1 MPRPCTVCPHP
12 ELLEIAAD
20 LANGVNAVQI
30 AKRYGLARSSVQ
42 RHRQHVGTGRPP
54 EPSPPRASLNSVD
67 AARRTGR
74 AFQALASLPSL
85 DEVGAAYSSI
95 GARIDAIA
103 EKAERDGSLAVA
115 LMGLK
120 ELRATVT
127 AQAQL
132 AGHIGSGAQVQVN
145 TQVNVDLSSAVKE
158 IIAALRPPPDK
169 AIPPKLAIHLG
180 PADVTAESLARLEAV
195 VDGE

>member
-1 MPRPCTVCPHP
+1 MPRPCTVCLHP
-12 ELLEIAAD
+12 ELPDIAAE

-42 RHRQHVGTGRPP
+42 RHRAHVGAARPP
-54 EPSPPRASLNSVD
+54 EPSLPRAPLNSVD

-74 AFQALASLPSL
+74 AFQALASLPPL
-85 DEVGAAYSSI
+85 DKVGAAYSSI

-103 EKAERDGSLAVA
+103 AKAEHEGSLAVA
-115 LMGLK
+115 LMGLR

-132 AGHIGSGAQVQVN
+132 AGHVGSGAQVQVN
-145 TQVNVDLSSAVKE
+145 TQVNVDLGAAVKE
-158 IIAALRPPPDK
+158 IIVALRPPMDP
-169 AIPPKLAIHLG
+169 AIPPEIAIHLD
-180 PADVTAESLARLEAV
+180 ADVTADALARLEV
-195 VDGE
+195 VIDGE

>member
-1 MPRPCTVCPHP
+1 MLFLPSCRARAPSALHP
-12 ELLEIAAD
+12 ELPDIAAD

-42 RHRQHVGTGRPP
+42 RHRQHVGAARPP
-54 EPSPPRASLNSVD
+54 EPSPPRAPLNSVD

-103 EKAERDGSLAVA
+103 AKAEREGSS
-115 LMGLK
+115 
-120 ELRATVT
+120 RW
-127 AQAQL
+127 
-132 AGHIGSGAQVQVN
+132 
-145 TQVNVDLSSAVKE
+145 
-158 IIAALRPPPDK
+158 R
-169 AIPPKLAIHLG
+169 
-180 PADVTAESLARLEAV
+180 
-195 VDGE
+195 

>member
-1 MPRPCTVCPHP
+1 MPRPCTVCLHP
-12 ELLEIAAD
+12 ELPEIVAD

-42 RHRQHVGTGRPP
+42 RHRQHVGAGRPT
-54 EPSPPRASLNSVD
+54 EPSPPRAPLNSVD
-67 AARRTGR
+67 AAGRTGR

-95 GARIDAIA
+95 GPRIDAIA
-103 EKAERDGSLAVA
+103 ADAAAEGSLAVA
-115 LMGLK
+115 LMGLR

-132 AGHIGSGAQVQVN
+132 AGHVGSRAQVQVN
-145 TQVNVDLSSAVKE
+145 TQVNVDLGSAVKE
-158 IIAALRPPPDK
+158 IIAALRPSPDP
-169 AIPPKLAIHLG
+169 AIPPELAIHLG
-180 PADVTAESLARLEAV
+180 AADVSAKSLARLEAI

>member
-1 MPRPCTVCPHP
+1 MPRPCTVCLHP
-12 ELLEIAAD
+12 ELPDIAAD

-30 AKRYGLARSSVQ
+30 AKRYGLARSPGQ
-42 RHRQHVGTGRPP
+42 RPPQHVGAGRPP
-54 EPSPPRASLNSVD
+54 EPSPPRVPLNSVD

-85 DEVGAAYSSI
+85 EEVGAAYSSI

-120 ELRATVT
+120 ELRSTVT

-132 AGHIGSGAQVQVN
+132 AGHVGSGAPVQVH
-145 TQVNVDLSSAVKE
+145 TQVNVDMGAPVKE
-158 IIAALRPPPDK
+158 FIAALRPRPDPTIPRELAAHLEGVPPDAGTLK
-169 AIPPKLAIHLG
+169 
-180 PADVTAESLARLEAV
+180 RLEA
-195 VDGE
+195 

>member
-1 MPRPCTVCPHP
+1 MPRPCTVCLHP
-12 ELLEIAAD
+12 ELPDIAAD

-30 AKRYGLARSSVQ
+30 AKRYGLARSPGQ
-42 RHRQHVGTGRPP
+42 RPPQHVGAGRPP
-54 EPSPPRASLNSVD
+54 EPSPPRVPLNSVD

-85 DEVGAAYSSI
+85 EEVGAAYSSV

-120 ELRATVT
+120 ELRSTVT
-127 AQAQL
+127 AQAQP
-132 AGHIGSGAQVQVN
+132 AGPVGSGSQVQVN
-145 TQVNVDLSSAVKE
+145 TQVNVGLASAVNE
-158 IIAALRPPPDK
+158 IIPALRVPISP
-169 AIPPKLAIHLG
+169 AIPPQLAIHLG
-180 PADVTAESLARLEAV
+180 P
-195 VDGE
+195 

>member
-1 MPRPCTVCPHP
+1 MPRPCTVCLHP
-12 ELLEIAAD
+12 ELPDIAAD
-20 LANGVNAVQI
+20 LANGVNAVRI

-42 RHRQHVGTGRPP
+42 RHRAHVGAARPP
-54 EPSPPRASLNSVD
+54 EPSPPRAPLNSVD

-85 DEVGAAYSSI
+85 DEVGAAYSAI

-132 AGHIGSGAQVQVN
+132 AGHIGSGGQVHVN
-145 TQVNVDLSSAVKE
+145 TQVNVNLGSAVKE
-158 IIAALRPPPDK
+158 IIAALRPPPDP
-169 AIPPKLAIHLG
+169 AIPPELAIHLA